1 MQFGVR
7 LPHSGPLAS
16 ADAIAQV
23 TCHAERLGF
32 EAVLTHD
39 HVNWGMSDKYH
50 FYCGGLELAGAHPRP
65 TDFYDA
71 FSSMA
76 YLAGMTSRIRFVSA
90 AIVLAW
96 RHPLMLA
103 RLALT
108 LHHLSGRRFALGICV
123 GNVPRDFEVLGV
135 NWEQRAEIAEEHL
148 DVVHRALREDG
159 PLSYEGKFV
168 RFQGAELFPKAPEL
182 PIWYGGTSPRG
193 LKRAAR
199 YTEGLIVGGPAV
211 ELRRLRDKVMRLRQE
226 VGRGG
231 APFTMATLA
240 MISID
245 RDAARAEAI
254 AAKTLEERE
263 RAAWLRKQRRQYS
276 ERDAALVGTPA
287 VLRQRLQA
295 LADAGVDFVGL
306 GFVGPSLQSVLD
318 RMALFA
324 EEVMPAFAE
333 PAARAAGA
341 LGGAS

>member
-1 MQFGVR
+1 MLEVANIDLHYG
-7 LPHSGPLAS
+7 A
-16 ADAIAQV
+16 AQALRRVSLHAEPGKV
-23 TCHAERLGF
+23 TCMLGRNG
-32 EAVLTHD
+32 V
-39 HVNWGMSDKYH
+39 GK
-50 FYCGGLELAGAHPRP
+50 
-65 TDFYDA
+65 
-71 FSSMA
+71 
-76 YLAGMTSRIRFVSA
+76 TSFLR
-90 AIVLAW
+90 AIVGE
-96 RHPLMLA
+96 HPISNGSSVA
-103 RLALT
+103 T
-108 LHHLSGRRFALGICV
+108 
-123 GNVPRDFEVLGV
+123 
-135 NWEQRAEIAEEHL
+135 
-148 DVVHRALREDG
+148 VVHRALREDG

-263 RAAWLRKQRRQYS
+263 RAAWLRKQRRQYT

-287 VLRQRLQA
+287 ALRQRLQA

-324 EEVMPAFAE
+324 EEVMPAFAD